1 MKVIFIIATLMFS
14 HGAEV
19 TTDHI
24 FNSRGRK
31 TSEAM
36 LLLEVYHPTKDNTR
50 GVSSPLLLSEPVPL
64 KTLCREVL
72 RKTLRTLTGG
82 RTIQPVV
89 ASLENSGELDQDCG
103 NFLVCDLSGSWRE
116 KMVNIGLLIFLFQIF
131 QYFHHQA
138 ANLVKLE
145 VKSVG
150 ALGID
155 LGASLT
161 CVGVVRDGKVEII
174 PNDLGQKTTPSYIG
188 WRDHPTRKYH
198 LEMVIG
204 DPAKDQVDI
213 LLVKLYN

>member
-1 MKVIFIIATLMFS
+1 MFS

-50 GVSSPLLLSEPVPL
+50 GVSSPLLTKLLSEPVPL

-116 KMVNIGLLIFLFQIF
+116 KMVSI
-131 QYFHHQA
+131 
-138 ANLVKLE
+138 
-145 VKSVG
+145 
-150 ALGID
+150 
-155 LGASLT
+155 
-161 CVGVVRDGKVEII
+161 
-174 PNDLGQKTTPSYIG
+174 
-188 WRDHPTRKYH
+188 
-198 LEMVIG
+198 
-204 DPAKDQVDI
+204 
-213 LLVKLYN
+213 